1 VDLETRDL
9 FPGLEDQILPERFNR
24 VDRSVQTLFK
34 KTLKSMSDG
43 LPFIITGDIPAMWLR
58 DSTWQVKPLL
68 RSRHPKV
75 IDLLINLSRSQV
87 KLFLKDPYAN
97 AFNSEPSGACWHKD
111 FPEQSPWVFERK
123 FELDSWASI
132 LYLARKTSEM
142 YGRTEHLDG
151 NFDQALELMIE
162 LAKREQRHDR
172 ESYVFWRVG
181 SPPHDSLSHHGRGA
195 PIGFTGMIY
204 SAFRPSDDACKY
216 GYLIPSNLFFMN
228 ELKKLSVAGFE
239 MKAAELASE
248 IEEGIN
254 KFGVIDGKLAYEV
267 DGLGSHLFIDDAN
280 VPSLLSL
287 PYLEVFSSENP
298 TYQSTRAFVLSEM
311 NPYFFKGELATGIGS
326 QHTPHN
332 SVWPIAIAMAALTS
346 NDKKVQKTTLDLLE
360 GTDAGTGQIHES
372 FDVDD
377 CSIFTRDWFSW
388 ADMTYVDLVL
398 ESISYSYERN

>member
-1 VDLETRDL
+1 MDLETIDL
-9 FPGLEDQILPERFNR
+9 YPGLEDHILPERFNR

-34 KTLKSMSDG
+34 NTLKSMSDG

-111 FPEQSPWVFERK
+111 FPDQSPWVFERK

-132 LYLARKTSEM
+132 LYLARKTSEI
-142 YGRTEHLDG
+142 YGRTEHLDK

-162 LAKREQRHDR
+162 LAKKEQRHDR
-172 ESYVFWRVG
+172 ESYVFWRAG

-228 ELKKLSVAGFE
+228 ELKKLSVEGFE
-239 MKAAELASE
+239 VKAAELASE

-254 KFGVIDGKLAYEV
+254 KFGVSDGKLAYEV

-346 NDKKVQKTTLDLLE
+346 NDKEVQKTTLDLLE

>member
-1 VDLETRDL
+1 MDLETRDL

-204 SAFRPSDDACKY
+204 SAFRPSDDACEY

-239 MKAAELASE
+239 MKAAELATE

-377 CSIFTRDWFSW
+377 SSIFTRDWFSW

>member
-1 VDLETRDL
+1 VDLETIDL
-9 FPGLEDQILPERFNR
+9 YPGLEDQILPERFNR

-111 FPEQSPWVFERK
+111 FPDQSPWVFERK

-132 LYLARKTSEM
+132 LYLARKTSEI
-142 YGRTEHLDG
+142 YGRTEHLDK

-162 LAKREQRHDR
+162 LAKKEQRHDR
-172 ESYVFWRVG
+172 ESYVFWRAG

-228 ELKKLSVAGFE
+228 ELKKLSVEGFE

-311 NPYFFKGELATGIGS
+311 NPYFYKGALAMGVGS

-332 SVWPIAIAMAALTS
+332 SVWPIAIAIAALTS
-346 NDKKVQKTTLDLLE
+346 NDGKVQKTTLDLLE
-360 GTDAGTGQIHES
+360 STDAGTGQIHES

-377 CSIFTRDWFSW
+377 SSIFTRDWFSW

>member
-1 VDLETRDL
+1 MDLETIDL
-9 FPGLEDQILPERFNR
+9 YPGLEDHILPERFNR

-34 KTLKSMSDG
+34 NTLKSMSDG
-43 LPFIITGDIPAMWLR
+43 LPFIITGDVPAMWLR

-111 FPEQSPWVFERK
+111 FPDQSPWVFERK

-132 LYLARKTSEM
+132 LYLARKTSEI

-151 NFDQALELMIE
+151 NFIEALELKIE
-162 LAKREQRHDR
+162 LAKKEQRHDR

-346 NDKKVQKTTLDLLE
+346 SDKKVQKTTLDLLE

-372 FDVDD
+372 FDVDN